1 MLYAIITSPFHHHYI
16 TITSPLC
23 HHYITITS
31 PLHHHL
37 CHHYI
42 TITSPLHHHC
52 VTITSP
58 LRHQEERPLPGDGVD
73 VLLPLT
79 VQKGKH
85 FAEKFT
91 TEDSATFWY
100 RDEKGIVSASTAY
113 TLAHTS
119 HPPPSLTR
127 PSFPPPSLPP
137 SLNPSLLHTHTQELL
152 PPYVSSADESSE
164 EEFPPEIGYEDQWEL
179 GDLPSPGE
187 LDMSD
192 LWVTDDTVPLTD
204 TKRRSRKF
212 SLSRKRK
219 PSTKDQHPQHRSS
232 LLRHLSL
239 SRRRE
244 EDQLRLVEEEEP
256 VGEPDVLSDKEM
268 ESFKVPMCVH
278 RP

>member
-1 MLYAIITSPFHHHYI
+1 M
-16 TITSPLC
+16 
-23 HHYITITS
+23 
-31 PLHHHL
+31 
-37 CHHYI
+37 
-42 TITSPLHHHC
+42 
-52 VTITSP
+52 
-58 LRHQEERPLPGDGVD
+58 
-73 VLLPLT
+73 
-79 VQKGKH
+79 
-85 FAEKFT
+85 
-91 TEDSATFWY
+91 
-100 RDEKGIVSASTAY
+100 
-113 TLAHTS
+113 
-119 HPPPSLTR
+119 
-127 PSFPPPSLPP
+127 
-137 SLNPSLLHTHTQELL
+137 
-152 PPYVSSADESSE
+152 SSADESSE
-164 EEFPPEIGYEDQWEL
+164 EESPPEIGYEDQWEL

-268 ESFKVPMCVH
+268 ESFKVPKWCIDH
-278 RP
+278 SRLGFNQSEGHIQSPDRKCYEQIGCTAPE